1 VKVRVKVPPSPFRL
15 LKERYF
21 GEDVRDPRVARAALA
36 RLSARLPADVA
47 PIVAEAVTALIDYQ
61 DPDYALLYLDRIE
74 RYVGPAGITLPA
86 LAELARLMAARMQF
100 EDPIRIAQ
108 LTLAAAGGVDAKPD
122 PASRDRIE
130 TFRWDDIIR
139 MLPRQAAERALNAF
153 RRLRLGRLLGRSL
166 KLRFSAAGRL
176 TLLRL
181 NGLAALRI
189 TRPFSER
196 FRMERTWVER
206 WLHMV
211 DRSLVKQP
219 GAAADIVRSAE
230 LIAGHGDAYHQGLA
244 EWSVIIDGVVKPACD
259 GTLVISDLGSAIRK
273 VRHAADGEAGPRRLR
288 AMMDAQARLYAGAV
302 RGGIAGEGG

>member
-1 VKVRVKVPPSPFRL
+1 MKVAVKIPPSPFRL

-21 GEDVRDPRVARAALA
+21 GEETRDPRVARAALA
-36 RLSARLPADVA
+36 RLSVRLPANVA
-47 PIVAEAVTALIDYQ
+47 ATVSEAVNSLIDYQ

-74 RYVGPAGITLPA
+74 RYVGPAGIVLPA
-86 LAELARLMAARMQF
+86 LDDLARLLSARMHF

-108 LTLAAAGGVDAKPD
+108 LKVIEAGGVNATPD
-122 PASRDRIE
+122 PASVDRIE
-130 TFRWDDIIR
+130 QFRWDDVIR
-139 MLPRQAAERALNAF
+139 MLPSAAAAPALNAF
-153 RRLRLGRLLGRSL
+153 RRMRLGRLLGRSL
-166 KLRFSAAGRL
+166 KLRFSSAGRL

-181 NGLAALRI
+181 KGLAALRI

-196 FRMERTWVER
+196 FKTERTWVER

-244 EWSVIIDGVVKPACD
+244 EWSVIIDGLVKPACD
-259 GTLVISDLGSAIRK
+259 GTLKLPDLAAAIRE
-273 VRHAADGEAGPRRLR
+273 VRHAADGEAGARRLR
-288 AMMDAQARLYAGAV
+288 AMMDAQSRLHALATQGETTGD
-302 RGGIAGEGG
+302 GG